1 MNSRH
6 ITQEY
11 LSYVP
16 ILESGHTAYLQGV
29 GLIRPIYKNNGDP
42 NYPPSTAEGVYC
54 FGKLFTKC
62 FVVKDVNIISGQI
75 FDVIKNNHEKAQI

>member
-29 GLIRPIYKNNGDP
+29 VLIRPIYKNNGDP
-42 NYPPSTAEGVYC
+42 NYSPLTTEGVYC

-62 FVVKDVNIISGQI
+62 FVVKDGNITPGQI
-75 FDVIKNNHEKAQI
+75 FDVIKKHP